1 MASVSLRDFEMMQQ
15 LGKGSFGTVHKVR
28 RRATQ
33 EIQVMKLISIRQL
46 GYRGQQ
52 EAQNE
57 VNILASLSHPYVVRY
72 YNSFVENQTLHI
84 VMEYCEKGDLSQI
97 VTGQRGKQLTEPRIW
112 KYFIQMCLG
121 LEYIHSKKILHRD
134 IKTLNVFLARDE
146 SLRIGDLGVAKR
158 LVNTAAFAHTIVG
171 TPYYLSPE
179 LCEDKPYNIKSDI
192 WALGCVLYELCTL
205 KHPFEA
211 NNQAALFMKIIRAQ
225 YAAPS
230 EAYSQELRR
239 IVAACL
245 MRDYRKRPSCDE
257 MLRTPG
263 MRERA
268 LGLNI
273 AIPQDSALNA
283 VGVQIPPAPPVV
295 SEPFSAARG
304 LPVIIEE
311 EKAAKR
317 PPIVEERK
325 PKPQPVAITPA
336 YVREFPRPK
345 PAPAPA
351 PFVPLAVVDIKL
363 GAEQAKRQLPKSNE
377 KGVKPVPSP
386 RPVLKPSPAVQAPK
400 PYIQPAVPVPAA
412 GKMSPSPSQGNIA
425 SPQKVIKAPVAL
437 PRQPIPRV
445 HTIQPNAVGKVV
457 ARPSSAVQRRH
468 ISRISRRDRRD

>member
-1 MASVSLRDFEMMQQ
+1 MATVSLRDFEVMQQ

-33 EIQVMKLISIRQL
+33 EVLVMKLISIRQL

-97 VTGQRGKQLTEPRIW
+97 VSGQRGKALPEPRIW

-158 LVNTAAFAHTIVG
+158 LINTAAFAHTIVG

-225 YAAPS
+225 YTAPS

-239 IVAACL
+239 FVAICL

-257 MLRTPG
+257 ILRTPG
-263 MRERA
+263 MRDRA
-268 LGLNI
+268 MGLNI
-273 AIPQDSALNA
+273 AIPADSALNA
-283 VGVQIPPAPPVV
+283 VGIQLPTAPPIP
-295 SEPFSAARG
+295 SEPFAAARG
-304 LPVIIEE
+304 ALPVIIEE

-317 PPIVEERK
+317 PPVAEEKR
-325 PKPQPVAITPA
+325 PKPPVAVTPA

-345 PAPAPA
+345 PVPVPAPYI
-351 PFVPLAVVDIKL
+351 PLAVVDIKM

-377 KGVKPVPSP
+377 RGIKPAVAPKPVPIVP
-386 RPVLKPSPAVQAPK
+386 KANAP
-400 PYIQPAVPVPAA
+400 QPVPAA
-412 GKMSPSPSQGNIA
+412 GKIAASPSQKNVA
-425 SPQKVIKAPVAL
+425 SPQKVIKAPAPQ

-445 HTIQPNAVGKVV
+445 TLI
-457 ARPSSAVQRRH
+457 
-468 ISRISRRDRRD
+468 

>member
-1 MASVSLRDFEMMQQ
+1 MATVSLRDFEMMQQ
-15 LGKGSFGTVHKVR
+15 LGKGSFGTVHKVKR
-28 RRATQ
+28 RSTQ
-33 EIQVMKLISIRQL
+33 EVLVMKLISIRQL

-97 VTGQRGKQLTEPRIW
+97 VTTQRGKPLPEPRIW

-134 IKTLNVFLARDE
+134 IKTLNVFLAKDE

-158 LVNTAAFAHTIVG
+158 LINTAAFAHTIVG

-230 EAYSQELRR
+230 EAYSPELRR
-239 IVAACL
+239 FVANCL

-257 MLRTPG
+257 ILRTPG
-263 MRERA
+263 MRDRA
-268 LGLNI
+268 MGLNI
-273 AIPQDSALNA
+273 AIPPDSALNS
-283 VGVQIPPAPPVV
+283 VGVQMPAAPPLP
-295 SEPFSAARG
+295 SEPFAAARG
-304 LPVIIEE
+304 ALPVIIEE

-317 PPIVEERK
+317 PPIAEERR
-325 PKPQPVAITPA
+325 PKQPVVVTPA
-336 YVREFPRPK
+336 YVREFPKPK
-345 PAPAPA
+345 PAPVPA
-351 PFVPLAVVDIKL
+351 PYVPLAVVDIKL

-377 KGVKPVPSP
+377 RGIKPVASP
-386 RPVLKPSPAVQAPK
+386 RPVVPK
-400 PYIQPAVPVPAA
+400 PNAPQPVAAA
-412 GKMSPSPSQGNIA
+412 GKIVA
-425 SPQKVIKAPVAL
+425 SPQKVIKVPAPQ

-445 HTIQPNAVGKVV
+445 PLI
-457 ARPSSAVQRRH
+457 
-468 ISRISRRDRRD
+468 